1 MSFPVICGV
10 VTVSLVLHY
19 IFEFLKA
26 TFFVGI
32 VFIPVLGFWLR
43 KPRFSA
49 KWIASSLVLAGL
61 LVLYGRMLINLP
73 IKAQTR
79 DIVSEGG
86 ALVAEGRYDEA
97 IEEYRRLEALGKTED
112 MQAYLQNAY
121 REKEAAAN
129 LEQARQL
136 AEAGRNK
143 EALELLARIP
153 GNVRVAGEADALR
166 KSLQNNEGSGE

>member
-1 MSFPVICGV
+1 MSVPVIGGV
-10 VTVSLVLHY
+10 VTVGLVFHY

-43 KPRFSA
+43 KPRFSVP
-49 KWIASSLVLAGL
+49 WIVSSLVLAGL
-61 LVLYGRMLINLP
+61 LVLYGRLLINLP

-79 DIVSEGG
+79 GIVSEGG

-97 IEEYRRLEALGKTED
+97 IEEYRKLEALGKTED
-112 MQAYLQNAY
+112 MQSYLQNAY

-136 AEAGRNK
+136 AEAGRNE
-143 EALELLARIP
+143 EALEWLARIP
-153 GNVRVAGEADALR
+153 GNTRAAGEADALR
-166 KSLQNNEGSGE
+166 KSLSKE